1 MALHQSSLG
10 ARVGSFEDLVR
21 VLLIVAAVIVV
32 MLALN
37 VVFGFNGS
45 GPSFDLTP
53 DPGTALG
60 RPF

>member
-1 MALHQSSLG
+1 MALHQSTLG
-10 ARVGSFEDLVR
+10 ARASFEDIVR

-45 GPSFDLTP
+45 GPAYDLTV
-53 DPGTALG
+53 DPAAGLG
-60 RPF
+60 LPF

>member
-1 MALHQSSLG
+1 MELG
-10 ARVGSFEDLVR
+10 QRAASFEDVVR
-21 VLLIVAAVIVV
+21 ILLIVAAIIVG

-45 GPSFDLTP
+45 GPSFELTP

-60 RPF
+60 VPF

>member
-1 MALHQSSLG
+1 MALGQR
-10 ARVGSFEDLVR
+10 AASFEDVVR
-21 VLLIVAAVIVV
+21 ILLIVAAVIVM

>member
-1 MALHQSSLG
+1 MALQQSTLRERASL
-10 ARVGSFEDLVR
+10 EDIVR

-37 VVFGFNGS
+37 VVFGFNGT
-45 GPSFDLTP
+45 GPWTGLTP
-53 DPGTALG
+53 DPG

>member
-1 MALHQSSLG
+1 MELG
-10 ARVGSFEDLVR
+10 QRAASFEDVVR
-21 VLLIVAAVIVV
+21 ILLIVAAVIVV

-45 GPSFDLTP
+45 GPWTGLTP
-53 DPGTALG
+53 DPGTELG

>member
-1 MALHQSSLG
+1 MALQQSTLG
-10 ARVGSFEDLVR
+10 ARASFENIVR

-37 VVFGFNGS
+37 VVFGFNGG

-53 DPGTALG
+53 DPAAGLG
-60 RPF
+60 LPI

>member
-1 MALHQSSLG
+1 MALGQR
-10 ARVGSFEDLVR
+10 AASFEDVVR
-21 VLLIVAAVIVV
+21 ILLIVAAVIVV

>member
-1 MALHQSSLG
+1 MALGQRAASY
-10 ARVGSFEDLVR
+10 EDIVR
-21 VLLIVAAVIVV
+21 VLLIVAGVIVV

-37 VVFGFNGS
+37 VVFGFNGT

-53 DPGTALG
+53 DPGTELG